1 MLTKNCSLPSDLLVP
16 CCCAS
21 ADASANPWRGE
32 TFTRFPSTACRSTA
46 SRSSCPPPA
55 SPSTGRRSTGP
66 SIVPSDGGTI
76 LTGCTRTP
84 TPGKARR
91 DMLAPISLGS
101 PAKHQR

>member
-1 MLTKNCSLPSDLLVP
+1 VLLRVRGRLREPLARRYFHSVP
-16 CCCAS
+16 VHRVS
-21 ADASANPWRGE
+21 VYSQPV
-32 TFTRFPSTACRSTA
+32 FV
-46 SRSSCPPPA
+46 PA
-55 SPSTGRRSTGP
+55 PRVAVYPAPSTGP

-84 TPGKARR
+84 TAGKARR